1 MKIKNISGITIS
13 LIILNLIFS
22 VGVYAC
28 TGVYVG
34 KDVSADGS
42 VIIARTEDMTS
53 SNSKRFIVHPSKE
66 YGEDDYFTDAY
77 GLKLK
82 QPKRTYRYTALPG
95 SSKRHIGKAPFGAAG
110 FNETGLA
117 ATSTVTGYPSEK
129 AIAADPYTK
138 SGLYELSAN
147 DVILSRASTARGAIE
162 LVADIIDEH
171 GSGEGNIIMV
181 ADKNEAWYMEIYTGH
196 QYAAIKLP
204 DDKAAVIPNAFML
217 GEIDVNSED
226 VIVSENLVS
235 LAKQKGFLKETN
247 GKINL
252 RETYAEPEKD
262 SNSIRIWG
270 GKRLLYGNVE
280 ADPYK
285 TKYELLFEPSKKI
298 SVKDVMNVTRS
309 RYEGTK
315 YHVDAPGNKY
325 IRPIGTS
332 RQEECH
338 LLQIRPSQP
347 EEISGVMWLCLAN
360 SEFTAYV
367 PYYATYL
374 TDTPPMCKL
383 DSVEFNEGSMYWA
396 VRSLSTI
403 AALDRMKYGRAIK
416 AFYDEY
422 ENNLI
427 SYLSEMDKEMTRST
441 MKSKTADELCRRL
454 TYDAYNKTREVYRQL
469 IKFIAEYEGEDEFK
483 DNDLKFEI
491 DLSTAIDEFV
501 PYTTDL
507 PTVVTTASE

>member
-1 MKIKNISGITIS
+1 MNIKKMWGAVASAIVLNI
-13 LIILNLIFS
+13 IFA
-22 VGVYAC
+22 VGVNAC

-53 SNSKRFIVHPSKE
+53 SNSKRFIVHPAKE
-66 YGEDDYFTDAY
+66 YGEEDYFTDAY

-82 QPKRTYRYTALPG
+82 QPQRTYRYTALPG
-95 SSKRHIGKAPFGAAG
+95 SASRGIGKAPFGAAG
-110 FNETGLA
+110 FNETGLG
-117 ATSTVTGYPSEK
+117 ATSTITGYPSEK
-129 AIAADPYTK
+129 AIAADPYTEK
-138 SGLYELSAN
+138 GLYELSAN
-147 DVILSRASTARGAIE
+147 DVILSRASSARGAIE
-162 LVADIIDEH
+162 LVASIIDEH

-181 ADKNEAWYMEIYTGH
+181 ADENEAWYMEIYTGH

-204 DDKAAVIPNAFML
+204 ADKAAVIPNAFML

-235 LAKQKGFLKETN
+235 LAKEKGFLKETN

-252 RETYAEPEKD
+252 RQTYAEPEKD

-270 GKRLLYGNVE
+270 GKRLLYGSVG

-285 TKYELLFEPSKKI
+285 TEYELLFEPLKKI

-325 IRPIGTS
+325 IRAIGTS

-338 LLQIRPSQP
+338 LLQIRPGMPKETAS
-347 EEISGVMWLCLAN
+347 VMWLCLAN
-360 SEFTAYV
+360 SEFTSYI
-367 PYYATYL
+367 PYYAVSL

-383 DSVEFNEGSMYWA
+383 DSAEFNEGSMYWA
-396 VRSLSTI
+396 ARSLSTI
-403 AALDRMKYGRAIK
+403 SALDRMKYGRAVK
-416 AFYDEY
+416 AFFDEY

-427 SYLSEMDKEMTRST
+427 KYVSDMDKEMSRSDV
-441 MKSKTADELCRRL
+441 KSKTADELCRKL

-469 IKFIAEYEGEDEFK
+469 IKFIAEFEGLDEFK
-483 DNDLKFEI
+483 DNNFKFEI
-491 DLSTAIDEFV
+491 DLSPSLEEFI

-507 PTVVTTASE
+507 PTVVTTVSE